1 MISLGQHRYID
12 VDGVRTHYV
21 VAGQGPPV
29 VFIHGLGASMVAWRE
44 NIVPLSERLSVYAL
58 DLAGHGDSEK
68 PNVEYS
74 ISFGVRY
81 MLHFLDALDLQQVAL
96 VGNSMGGTLA
106 LATALEHAERVNRL
120 VLVDTA
126 SLGREVAFYL
136 RVASLPMVG
145 ELFNRPWFGINRK
158 ALRSVF
164 NDMQFITKDLQE
176 ELKRVRDLPGARQAE
191 LKIVREGMNLLG
203 MRPHATFLD
212 RLPEL
217 QMPLMLVWGARD
229 GVIPVTHAYAAA
241 ERLPSAR
248 LVVYE
253 DCGHWPQME
262 RAADFNRELTDF
274 LTADTPSCGKA
285 EGP

>member
-1 MISLGQHRYID
+1 MISPGQHRYID

-176 ELKRVRDLPGARQAE
+176 ELVNLWQQANKTVIFVTHNVEEAVFLGDRVVVMTARPGRIKKILEITLKRPRDVMAPDFNEIRREATKLVEEE
-191 LKIVREGMNLLG
+191 LKGRRQSILSGN
-203 MRPHATFLD
+203 
-212 RLPEL
+212 
-217 QMPLMLVWGARD
+217 
-229 GVIPVTHAYAAA
+229 
-241 ERLPSAR
+241 
-248 LVVYE
+248 
-253 DCGHWPQME
+253 
-262 RAADFNRELTDF
+262 
-274 LTADTPSCGKA
+274 
-285 EGP
+285 

>member
-1 MISLGQHRYID
+1 MISPGQHRYID

-29 VFIHGLGASMVAWRE
+29 VFIHGLGASVVAWRE

-68 PNVEYS
+68 PNVEYT
-74 ISFGVRY
+74 IPFGVRY
-81 MLHFLDALDLQQVAL
+81 MLHFLDALGLQQAAL

-106 LATALEHAERVNRL
+106 LATALQHAERVNRL
-120 VLVDTA
+120 VLVDTS

-136 RVASLPMVG
+136 RAASLPMVG

-158 ALRSVF
+158 TLHAVF

-176 ELKRVRDLPGARQAE
+176 ELKRVRELSGARQAE
-191 LKIVREGMNLLG
+191 LKIVREGMNMLG
-203 MRPHATFLD
+203 MRPQATFLD

-229 GVIPVTHAYAAA
+229 SVIPVTHAYAAA

-274 LTADTPSCGKA
+274 LTVDTP
-285 EGP
+285 P